1 MFWLTRYLAGISPA
15 GGCGDPDFQANGSTV
30 AGQRMRRIFYGLG
43 IAFVVLLVAAA
54 GGIGYIAY
62 VGGKLDKQAQA
73 YVDEAV
79 PRIVAEWSADE
90 LQRRA
95 SPEFLHATKPDDLRS
110 LFVLF
115 AKLGPLIQ
123 YGGAKGQATIY
134 ASAGAG
140 KRVTA
145 SYVAQ
150 ATFKNGAATIEIT
163 LRRIDGV
170 WRVDAFRVNSPAL
183 IEAVVG
189 RPI

>member
-1 MFWLTRYLAGISPA
+1 
-15 GGCGDPDFQANGSTV
+15 
-30 AGQRMRRIFYGLG
+30 MRRIFYGLG

-73 YVDEAV
+73 YVDDAV

-134 ASAGAG
+134 ASAGGG

-145 SYVAQ
+145 SYVTQ

-163 LRRIDGV
+163 LRQIDGV

-183 IEAVVG
+183 IEAAVG